1 VGKSQVAELIRAKL
15 QAIGTTVHVISEDGL
30 KLSRTSVF
38 ASAGT
43 EKQARG
49 AVLTAVERLLSPE
62 TVVIVDAMNYV
73 KGFRYQL
80 WCHCKEGTGPSCVVH
95 VAGSLEAAL
104 EANSK
109 RPEGPTKYAAG
120 V

>member
-1 VGKSQVAELIRAKL
+1 MGKSQVAELIRAKL
-15 QAIGTTVHVISEDGL
+15 DATGHTVHVISEDSL
-30 KLSRTSVF
+30 RLPRSSVF
-38 ASAGT
+38 ANAGT

-49 AVLTAVERLLSPE
+49 ALLAAVERLLSPD

-80 WCHCKEGTGPSCVVH
+80 WCHCKDGTGPSCVVH
-95 VAGSLEAAL
+95 VVGSREAAL
-104 EANSK
+104 AANRS
-109 RPEGPTKYAAG
+109 RAAGPTKYEDG